1 MMRSLIV
8 PKVFSSTR
16 IKRENAIRKQIRPMT
31 VCAIEIIGG
40 RAQRE
45 ISDPALF
52 IHRDF
57 SPVVRSP
64 NIFPGIFG
72 PGVIAKLTRKRDRVK
87 NPRHFSCD
95 YVVGTQVARWRFI
108 FFSRRGSHKNKIFE
122 NSSGRPGLDSK
133 ILFLWD

>member
-40 RAQRE
+40 RAQRK

-72 PGVIAKLTRKRDRVK
+72 PGVITKLTRERDRVK
-87 NPRHFSCD
+87 NPRHFSRD
-95 YVVGTQVARWRFI
+95 YVVGTQVARRRFI
-108 FFSRRGSHKNKIFE
+108 FFSWGGPHKDKVFE
-122 NSSGRPGLDSK
+122 DTTGRP
-133 ILFLWD
+133 

>member
-40 RAQRE
+40 RAQRK

-57 SPVVRSP
+57 SPGLRSP

-72 PGVIAKLTRKRDRVK
+72 PGVITKLTRERDRVK
-87 NPRHFSCD
+87 NPRHFPRD
-95 YVVGTQVARWRFI
+95 YVVGAQVARRRFI
-108 FFSRRGSHKNKIFE
+108 FFSGSGSHKDTIFE
-122 NSSGRPGLDSK
+122 NSPWRSRLDSPY
-133 ILFLWD
+133 